1 MNLKLKNNLAQ
12 YLHYRYSLATAQSY
26 LYSIERFID
35 KYPHAN
41 KLGLKGIERYLA
53 ELKKQGQTVSYRSV
67 TLSAIKVYYN
77 FAIENCNLQRHP
89 CKSLFLSEKKPTG
102 KNFNGLLSILE
113 LESIFTVLPS
123 RYNCTKY
130 RNKAIL
136 GILIYQ
142 GITSGELTSLK
153 IDHIDFD
160 AGTITIPSSVKRMGR
175 TLALKS
181 SQVVALIKYIEL
193 ERPKLAETNS
203 KPLFVSMRGMK
214 MTVDGLH
221 SIIHSMSGAYDK
233 ELSPK
238 NIRQSV
244 ICHWLNGKKIP
255 LEDVQIMAGH
265 RYPSSTEKYIQQD
278 VQGQR
283 EAVTALH
290 ENIFM

>member
-1 MNLKLKNNLAQ
+1 MNQKLKNNFAQ
-12 YLHYRYSLATAQSY
+12 YLQNRYSPATAQSY

-35 KYPHAN
+35 QYPHAN
-41 KLGLKGIERYLA
+41 KLGLKGIESYLA
-53 ELKKQGQTVSYRSV
+53 KLKKQGQTISYRSV

-77 FAIENCNLQRHP
+77 FAIENSNLQRHP

-102 KNFNGLLSILE
+102 KNFNGMLSIQE
-113 LESIFTVLPS
+113 LESTFKLLPN
-123 RYNCTKY
+123 RYKCTRC

-142 GITSGELTSLK
+142 GITSGELVNLQLH
-153 IDHIDFD
+153 HIDFD
-160 AGTITIPSSVKRMGR
+160 AGTIRIPSSAKRMGR

-193 ERPKLAETNS
+193 ERPKLAGLNYKS
-203 KPLFVSMRGMK
+203 LFVSMRGMK

-221 SIIHSMSGAYDK
+221 SFIHNMNGAYDK

-244 ICHWLNGKKIP
+244 ICHWLNDKKIP

-283 EAVTALH
+283 EAVSRLH
-290 ENIFM
+290 EEVFK